1 VARLRSL
8 LDKVRR
14 SMREGGVRKTARLA
28 ASLLWSYVHERQPA
42 IVLLKE
48 LDTVKV
54 RARESDVRFERVA
67 RRHLP
72 ALAGLNRERGERRAD
87 ARFAAD
93 VDNGY
98 EGLVALRDGRL
109 IGFYWWV
116 DAHSAPPT
124 SRWSIGAAI
133 DELGLAIELG
143 EGDVYGAD
151 FYVAEADRRGG
162 TAQAILDH
170 VETLL
175 RDRGYERLWGYVIE
189 DNRPARWTYSLRG
202 YQPMWRV
209 VRTRTL
215 TVRRSRT
222 ETIGK
227 EP

>member
-1 VARLRSL
+1 
-8 LDKVRR
+8 
-14 SMREGGVRKTARLA
+14 MREGGVRKTARLA
-28 ASLLWSYVHERQPA
+28 ASLLWSYVHERQPV
-42 IVLLKE
+42 IVLLKD
-48 LDTVKV
+48 LGTVKV
-54 RARESDVRFERVA
+54 RARESDLRFERVE

-72 ALAGLNRERGERRAD
+72 ALAELNREREERRAD

-93 VDNGY
+93 IDNGY
-98 EGLVALRDGRL
+98 EGLVAFRDDRL
-109 IGFYWWV
+109 VGFYWWV
-116 DAHSAPPT
+116 DGESAPPT

-133 DELGLAIELG
+133 DELGLDIDLA

-151 FYVAEADRRGG
+151 FYVAEADRPGG
-162 TAQAILDH
+162 TAQAFLDH

-215 TVRRSRT
+215 MLRRSWT

-227 EP
+227 ER